1 MRRVVIGGRAHN
13 MDQIREVCS
22 LGFPFAEISLDDPV
36 AVERDLDELLRIRDH
51 FGITYLAHY
60 PNEGNPFDADVLRES
75 FVPRIKKLLE
85 LSRELAISKA
95 TIHFWMDRRWAS
107 EDLVMRKIQL
117 LNEMVCHA
125 DGKGV
130 VLCIENLSERA
141 DSFMRAFDAIPN
153 LRMTLDIGHA
163 QLLTSRNTS
172 FEFIRQALP
181 RIAHVHVHDN
191 HGGTSV
197 KDDQH
202 LPLGEGII
210 DYPAIMKDLING
222 GYNSTITMEV
232 KPPDMRKTEEI
243 LNKFLTVP

>member
-243 LNKFLTVP
+243 LNKFLAVP

>member
-1 MRRVVIGGRAHN
+1 MRRIIIGGRAHDL
-13 MDQIREVCS
+13 DQVRDVCS
-22 LGFPFAEISLDDPV
+22 LGFPFAEISLDDPMT
-36 AVERDLDELLRIRDH
+36 VENNLDELLKIKEH

-60 PNEGNPFDADVLRES
+60 PNEGNPFDADKLKKD
-75 FVPRIKKLLE
+75 FVPKIKRLLD
-85 LSRELAISKA
+85 LSRELGISKA

-107 EDLVMRKIQL
+107 EELILRKIGL
-117 LNEMVCHA
+117 LSEMVFHA
-125 DGKGV
+125 DGQGV
-130 VLCIENLSERA
+130 VICIENLSERVE
-141 DSFMRAFDAIPN
+141 SFMRAFDAIPN

-163 QLLTSRNTS
+163 QLLASRNTS
-172 FEFIRQALP
+172 FEFIRHVLP

-202 LPLGEGII
+202 LPIGDGII
-210 DYPAIMKDLING
+210 DYPAIMKELING

-243 LNKFLTVP
+243 LNKFLTVS